1 MRLQKENKRTWLWH
15 EERPVVREG
24 VSETDEEPEGDGREE
39 PRLPAWLIRLLV
51 PASEV

>member
-15 EERPVVREG
+15 EERPVVREV
-24 VSETDEEPEGDGREE
+24 VSETDEEPEE